1 MTMYE
6 HPYRLDAVFV
16 QHLFER
22 LHGVQSTSHNH
33 LPSAP
38 DATPVFLVSVED
50 LTTLINVAF
59 WASFKKG

>member
-1 MTMYE
+1 MYE

-22 LHGVQSTSHNH
+22 LHGVRSTSHNH

-38 DATPVFLVSVED
+38 DAPLVFLVSVEE
-50 LTTLINVAF
+50 LTTLIRLYR
-59 WASFKKG
+59 K